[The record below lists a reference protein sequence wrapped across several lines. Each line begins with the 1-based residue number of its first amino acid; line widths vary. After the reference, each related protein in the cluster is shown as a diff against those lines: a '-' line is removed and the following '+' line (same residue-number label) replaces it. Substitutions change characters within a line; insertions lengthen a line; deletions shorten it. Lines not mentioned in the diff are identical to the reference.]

1 MVYSGK
7 SDVKVLILVPRSLY
21 PPLPLPGYKT
31 HQVGKWNA
39 GSLLYGQV
47 PTERGFDSSL
57 GYMSGEEDHYTQ
69 VGGYGSVA
77 ANYMPAEL
85 LVGPGYSHNDE
96 DRAGNRSGSSSRSN
110 GDLKGDLVDLLENGV
125 PALGKNGNYAA
136 YMYTNRTVDIIEAHD
151 PSTPLFVY
159 HAWQEAHVPN
169 EVPAEFEDPS
179 IDFPLRRV
187 YEGPCVHTCG
197 LWIVCACGGWY
208 ECTCVLHTPARALS
222 HARTHAHTLSWV

>member
-159 HAWQEAHVPN
+159 HAWQEAHTPN
-169 EVPAEFEDPS
+169 EVPDWELSPLSAEGGATRILASKEAPTSLSCRAASRARFASSRKD
-179 IDFPLRRV
+179 RRASHLV
-187 YEGPCVHTCG
+187 SS
-197 LWIVCACGGWY
+197 CA
-208 ECTCVLHTPARALS
+208 A
-222 HARTHAHTLSWV
+222 